1 MAFKIEIFQ
10 FYDKSEASN
19 GNETK
24 SDIFPRGI
32 FKSDTISFF
41 LPKYIKEFKWL
52 SKSKFLS
59 FITKID
65 RNNGNESKLDIFPSV
80 IFKSDTI
87 FLYHILSMYF
97 HDLQNLILP
106 REIFKP
112 DTKSISIC
120 FLIKKYER
128 VSMTFKIDVSQ

>member
-1 MAFKIEIFQ
+1 MTKVKQAMEMKQNQIFFQ
-10 FYDKSEASN
+10 GAYSN
-19 GNETK
+19 LT
-24 SDIFPRGI
+24 PYL
-32 FKSDTISFF
+32 FF

-52 SKSKFLS
+52 SKSKFHS
-59 FITKID
+59 FITKIN
-65 RNNGNESKLDIFPSV
+65 RNNGNESKLDIFPSD

-87 FLYHILSMYF
+87 FFYHILLMYF

-128 VSMTFKIDVSQ
+128 VSVTFKIEVSQ